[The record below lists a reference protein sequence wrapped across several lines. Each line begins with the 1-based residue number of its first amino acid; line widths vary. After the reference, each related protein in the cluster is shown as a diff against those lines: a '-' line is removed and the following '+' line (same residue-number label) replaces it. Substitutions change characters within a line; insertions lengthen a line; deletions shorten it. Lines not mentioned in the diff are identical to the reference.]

1 MVLSKNHKFLKDWK
15 KHYVNVFTNIYPE
28 LSKKEIK
35 EFLDEVIEERL
46 VNPEAKLHNNYVHKQ
61 IKVDLLSVIDWFDET
76 KPIAGGFGVFYKNQE
91 QVLNPAAVMLNNFLT
106 LRKQYK
112 AKLKEYKESSY
123 EYATYDRLQL
133 TEKINANS
141 FYGASGAPTSNFFN
155 IYTATSVTAAGQSL
169 ISTTEQAFEMFLSNS
184 VKFIDL
190 DECLV
195 FLENIRKEKHELDDG
210 FLPNISVEKM
220 IKRLS
225 ENFYEWKEEYR
236 PILFE
241 YLMNQPQN
249 IINRMYFKN
258 NLYEFSFLPKM
269 RHKLTKTVT
278 KIEEFKDPNKIPEVG
293 RENLEDLWDFYKE
306 FVFYNYFTFGRINRL
321 KNDKRKTVVVVD
333 TDSNML
339 NLNPWMQFMYKYI
352 ISVNDHLMKRDPDQ
366 IRFICI
372 NIMCYII
379 TNMITE
385 VLNKYTKI
393 ANIPKEYR
401 PKINMKNEYLF
412 SRLILS
418 PKKKRYISSIRLR
431 EGKEIFPEKLD
442 IKGCKQPT
450 MLVTA

>member
-1 MVLSKNHKFLKDWK
+1 MVLSKNHKFLKEWK
-15 KHYVNVFTNIYPE
+15 KHYANVFTNIYPE

-35 EFLDEVIEERL
+35 EFLDEIIEERL

-61 IKVDLLSVIDWFDET
+61 IKVDLLSVIDWFEET

-112 AKLKEYKESSY
+112 AKLKEYKETSY
-123 EYATYDRLQL
+123 EYATYDRMQL

-141 FYGASGAPTSNFFN
+141 YYGASGAPTSNFFN

-236 PILFE
+236 PVLFE

-278 KIEEFKDPNKIPEVG
+278 IIEEFKDPNKIPEVG

-385 VLNKYTKI
+385 VLNKYTKT